1 MFPKPRPAMPG
12 GVLRFSRD
20 VPRDGEAALFG
31 RPGNFAGTNPR
42 AWDLLTTQKV
52 TENKMHGIIYLV
64 GLVVVVIAILSF
76 LGLA

>member
-1 MFPKPRPAMPG
+1 MFPKPRPAVPG
-12 GVLRFSRD
+12 GVLHFSRD
-20 VPRDGEAALFG
+20 VPRHGKATLFCL
-31 RPGNFAGTNPR
+31 PGNFAGTNPR
-42 AWDLLTTQKV
+42 AWDLPSTQKV